1 MTAGLPAAK
10 IHRDQ
15 YRGLEALPPNTL
27 ASLLT
32 SAIEVNLD
40 PELLARARE
49 AGAQELRQIARA
61 LPSGS

>member
-10 IHRDQ
+10 IRRDQ